1 MNANSKQIELRNALG
16 QFATGVT
23 VVTTIDEQGNPVGV
37 TASSFNSVS
46 LDPPLILWSLSKN
59 ALSMPAFKSSGGF
72 NVHVL
77 AAHQQDMS
85 NNFARSQGDKFENI
99 EFATCE
105 QGFPVLEEYAALFR
119 CRTHFEYEGGDHIIF
134 VGEVVEHK
142 ANNLPVLI
150 FHGGKYAEAQPKP
163 SEEKNEGVDLSKG
176 QFSDDFLLYL
186 ISRAHFQTSMPVRT
200 SWAEKGLS
208 DEEYFCISLLSMNG
222 DLSQTDISER
232 LMHTGHAP
240 NQEIFERLERK
251 NIITIDQGILSL
263 TDEGRNIF
271 IELLAQSKSLE
282 EQLTKHFT
290 QNELNT
296 ATNVLKKIISITGE
310 SIPKLW

>member
-1 MNANSKQIELRNALG
+1 
-16 QFATGVT
+16 
-23 VVTTIDEQGNPVGV
+23 
-37 TASSFNSVS
+37 
-46 LDPPLILWSLSKN
+46 
-59 ALSMPAFKSSGGF
+59 
-72 NVHVL
+72 
-77 AAHQQDMS
+77 
-85 NNFARSQGDKFENI
+85 
-99 EFATCE
+99 
-105 QGFPVLEEYAALFR
+105 
-119 CRTHFEYEGGDHIIF
+119 
-134 VGEVVEHK
+134 
-142 ANNLPVLI
+142 LI